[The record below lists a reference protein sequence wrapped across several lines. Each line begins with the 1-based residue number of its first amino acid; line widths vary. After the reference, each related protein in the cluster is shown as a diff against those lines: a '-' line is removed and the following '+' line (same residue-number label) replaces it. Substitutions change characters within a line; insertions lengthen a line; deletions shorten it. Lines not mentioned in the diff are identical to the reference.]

1 MRFPKIEHFR
11 QQSLSRHFTKKKKTG
26 RTWTSWTFYFGQN
39 GRVSQLGWAKCWTP
53 HAGQDNAM
61 LAPPPKKPSRTQ
73 GSSPRSNTHCSKS
86 TTVPSWGRMR
96 GLCFDGAP
104 LAAEGQCLMSNCSGG
119 NMSSG
124 THWSVPACLAV
135 KLMGVCT
142 SLQPEK
148 GDSATLCKATAAIGG
163 PLLLT
168 AIQRVG
174 PLPTGTRCASGCGG
188 KPPLGGR

>member
-39 GRVSQLGWAKCWTP
+39 GRGFAAWLGK
-53 HAGQDNAM
+53 M
-61 LAPPPKKPSRTQ
+61 LDSTCRT
-73 GSSPRSNTHCSKS
+73 
-86 TTVPSWGRMR
+86 
-96 GLCFDGAP
+96 
-104 LAAEGQCLMSNCSGG
+104 GQCHARPSPQKTKQDPGLQPQVKHPLLEVHHSSILGKNARVVLRWGPIGSRGPVFNVQLLGG

-124 THWSVPACLAV
+124 MHWSVPACLAV